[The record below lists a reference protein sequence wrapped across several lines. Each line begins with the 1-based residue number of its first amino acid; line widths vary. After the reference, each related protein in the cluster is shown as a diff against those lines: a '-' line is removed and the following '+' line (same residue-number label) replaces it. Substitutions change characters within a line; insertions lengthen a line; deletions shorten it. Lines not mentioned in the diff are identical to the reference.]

1 VAETV
6 RLQVM
11 PPSLRWLL
19 KQAAAERRLPLRR
32 LVTTILRDWLLAH
45 GYGVDPGA
53 LDREWGKR
61 LR

>member
-6 RLQVM
+6 RLPVM
-11 PPSLRWLL
+11 SPSLRCLL

-32 LVTTILRDWLLAH
+32 LVTTILRDWWLAH

-53 LDREWGKR
+53 LDRE
-61 LR
+61 